1 MKRTPLARKSQ
12 LRADPAKTRDWQ
24 QRSRKP
30 LKATPLK
37 PVNKERRA
45 GKRAKYKAHLRS
57 AYWQTVRALIWQRC
71 GTKVTDQF
79 EDGETKASL
88 WHFCERCSKLMKSMR
103 EMHGAHRTY
112 ARFGAEHLTDVDAAC
127 RECNMAERASQN
139 WYKGN
144 QL

>member
-30 LKATPLK
+30 LKPTKLREKNP
-37 PVNKERRA
+37 ERRK
-45 GKRAKYKAHLRS
+45 KRRAAYTAHLRS

-71 GTKVTDQF
+71 EREEPVMFALCTT
-79 EDGETKASL
+79 
-88 WHFCERCSKLMKSMR
+88 HRCERCQREMRSKK

-112 ARFGAEHLTDVDAAC
+112 ARFGHEHLTDVDAAC